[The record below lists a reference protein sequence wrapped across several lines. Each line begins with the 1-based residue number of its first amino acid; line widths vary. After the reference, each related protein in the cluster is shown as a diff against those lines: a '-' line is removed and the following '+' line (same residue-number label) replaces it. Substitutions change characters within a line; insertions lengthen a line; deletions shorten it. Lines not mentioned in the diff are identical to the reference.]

1 MNEEILKK
9 EVLLSAHIKI
19 ENLNRKLSIA
29 ITGLKAI
36 ISNNSD
42 TLNIAQK
49 TLDELEKVDLP
60 RKEL

>member
-1 MNEEILKK
+1 MNEEQIKK
-9 EVLLSAHIKI
+9 DMMMSLIKI
-19 ENLNRKLSIA
+19 ETLDKKLSIA
-29 ITGLKAI
+29 KAGLNAI

-49 TLDELEKVDLP
+49 TLDELKKVDLP

>member
-1 MNEEILKK
+1 MNEDQIKK
-9 EVLLSAHIKI
+9 DMIMSLIKI
-19 ENLNRKLSIA
+19 ETLDKKLSIA
-29 ITGLKAI
+29 TTWLKAI

>member
-1 MNEEILKK
+1 MNEDQIKK
-9 EVLLSAHIKI
+9 DMIMSLIKI
-19 ENLNRKLSIA
+19 ETLDKKLSIA
-29 ITGLKAI
+29 MTGLNAI

-49 TLDELEKVDLP
+49 TLDEIKKIDLP

>member
-1 MNEEILKK
+1 MNEDQIKK
-9 EVLLSAHIKI
+9 DMIMSLIKI
-19 ENLNRKLSIA
+19 ETLDKKLSIA
-29 ITGLKAI
+29 TTGLKAI

-49 TLDELEKVDLP
+49 TLDELDKVDLP

>member
-1 MNEEILKK
+1 MNEDQIKK
-9 EVLLSAHIKI
+9 DMIMSLIKI
-19 ENLNRKLSIA
+19 ETLDKKLSIA
-29 ITGLKAI
+29 TTGLKSI

-49 TLDELEKVDLP
+49 TLDELEKIDLP

>member
-1 MNEEILKK
+1 MNEEQIKK
-9 EVLLSAHIKI
+9 DMIMSLIKI
-19 ENLNRKLSIA
+19 ETLDKKLSIA

-49 TLDELEKVDLP
+49 TLDEVEKVDLP

>member
-1 MNEEILKK
+1 MNEDQIKK
-9 EVLLSAHIKI
+9 DMIMSLIKI
-19 ENLNRKLSIA
+19 ETLDKKLSIA
-29 ITGLKAI
+29 MTGLNAI

-49 TLDELEKVDLP
+49 TLDEIKKIGLP

>member
-1 MNEEILKK
+1 MNEDQIKK
-9 EVLLSAHIKI
+9 DMIMSLIKI
-19 ENLNRKLSIA
+19 ETLDKKLSIA
-29 ITGLKAI
+29 TTGLKAI

-49 TLDELEKVDLP
+49 TLDELGKVDLP

>member
-1 MNEEILKK
+1 MNEDQIKK
-9 EVLLSAHIKI
+9 DMIMSLIKI
-19 ENLNRKLSIA
+19 ETLDKKLSIA
-29 ITGLKAI
+29 TTGLNAI

-49 TLDELEKVDLP
+49 TLDELEKIDLP

>member
-1 MNEEILKK
+1 MNEEQIKK
-9 EVLLSAHIKI
+9 DIIMSLIKI
-19 ENLNRKLSIA
+19 ETLDKKLYIA
-29 ITGLKAI
+29 ITGLNAI
-36 ISNNSD
+36 NSNNSD